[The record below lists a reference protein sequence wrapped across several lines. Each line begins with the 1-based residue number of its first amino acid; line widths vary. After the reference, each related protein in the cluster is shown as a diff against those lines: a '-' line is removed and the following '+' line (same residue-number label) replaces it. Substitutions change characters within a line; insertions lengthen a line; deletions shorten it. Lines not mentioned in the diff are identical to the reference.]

1 MRRVTLLALLLPSFA
16 CSGSLDSPPN
26 EGHADGGMGA
36 DAGDHSD
43 PPAQNDAGDTPDQS
57 PPDSGVEQTDAS
69 GPAQGCVAG
78 GATALDSLDVVSLA
92 VTGPGGTAPRKGDD
106 LTITLTL
113 HNAGSEGAM
122 VEASLLL
129 DGLRFDDFRAVPWA
143 HGEVMAC
150 PGDTQLTLSGAIFL
164 TDTANNRQFAIGT
177 GDYHVPSVQL
187 RAGESLVTDSAF
199 EGADFKVATS
209 NALLV
214 PVLYNQAYF
223 DEIEGQWESPEAYL
237 REAFTRR
244 AEIFTPTSGD
254 PDGPGN
260 FVTYEG
266 GFDEMMG
273 VRHVFK
279 AFLGFDGSFDSGENW
294 CYGAMDQAAQTLGLR
309 QRWTGGGTRADQ
321 HGFDYVIAL
330 SSKMGGGVAWQPYD
344 VQVSGFINRDVDRQ
358 EVIAVHESSHVFGA
372 PHCDDVGNGE
382 GGSLQGYVMCSG
394 EKHEHYPSAFVWH
407 STSIAAMSAAR
418 WN

>member
-1 MRRVTLLALLLPSFA
+1 V
-16 CSGSLDSPPN
+16 
-26 EGHADGGMGA
+26 
-36 DAGDHSD
+36 AG
-43 PPAQNDAGDTPDQS
+43 P
-57 PPDSGVEQTDAS
+57 
-69 GPAQGCVAG
+69 GPA
-78 GATALDSLDVVSLA
+78 GA
-92 VTGPGGTAPRKGDD
+92 APRKGDD
-106 LTITLTL
+106 LTVSLTL
-113 HNAGSEGAM
+113 HNTGSEGVAL
-122 VEASLLL
+122 EAALLL

-143 HGEVMAC
+143 HGQITAC
-150 PGDTQLTLSGAIFL
+150 PGDTVLTLTGGVFL
-164 TDTANNRQFAIGT
+164 TDQANNRQFAVGS
-177 GDYHVPSVQL
+177 GDYLVSSVVL
-187 RAGESLVTDSAF
+187 SAGAGSVTDS
-199 EGADFKVATS
+199 ELTGAAFKVATS

-214 PVLYNQAYF
+214 PVLYNQGYF

-237 REAFTRR
+237 REAFTRK
-244 AEIFTPTSGD
+244 AEIFTPTSDD

-260 FVTYEG
+260 FVAYQG

-279 AFLGFDGSFDSGENW
+279 AFLGFEGSFDSGENW
-294 CYGAMDQAAQTLGLR
+294 CYGAMDQASQTLGLR
-309 QRWTGGGTRADQ
+309 ARWTGGGTRADQ

-330 SSKMGGGVAWQPYD
+330 SSKMGGGVAWQPFD

-394 EKHEHYPSAFVWH
+394 EKHEHYPDAFVWH
-407 STSIAAMSAAR
+407 ATSFDAMSAGR